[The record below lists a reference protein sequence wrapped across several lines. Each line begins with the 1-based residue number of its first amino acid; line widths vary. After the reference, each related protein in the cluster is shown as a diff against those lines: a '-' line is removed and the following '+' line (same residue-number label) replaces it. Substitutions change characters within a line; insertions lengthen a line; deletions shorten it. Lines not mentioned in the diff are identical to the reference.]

1 MMLLHGIL
9 ITIRILPFEL
19 AVLLV
24 RLILLIYLAVR
35 SDYRQEIRTNYKL
48 IFGANRPWFWV
59 RNAWRV
65 GRNLTLMAKIG
76 TKFANELV
84 DRGVVCGENY
94 IKRQSLEQDVHTLMA
109 SFHFGVWEYLPQF
122 FVRQGADVAVVVS
135 KQRDPVLDSGLRRLR
150 NSNGVKL
157 IVQISGI
164 FRRLSNYGVTGFM
177 LDNTARGRSLTVHL
191 ARLNDGNRLLFRV
204 PALPFEI
211 VNRQRDRG
219 KNGVAGVVPIFGYLK
234 EGRLVI
240 QIFPAGDAASA
251 VRALLTM
258 VKAMPEEWIFWGKA
272 GAIKLI
278 EAQ

>member
-1 MMLLHGIL
+1 MLLHGIL

-122 FVRQGADVAVVVS
+122 FVRQGEDVAVVVS

-211 VNRQRDRG
+211 VNRQRDRA